1 MTVFLLRRVALS
13 LFVLFVVVTLTF
25 FSLSLAGDP
34 ITNKMTLAG
43 ASPEDIKAALH
54 ALGYDRPVLIRYFS
68 FLGDLFVGNFGNSF
82 IYGQSALALVLQRFP
97 YTLQLA
103 GVSLAITVV
112 VAIPLGVLA
121 AVKRDSILDRGVI
134 VFAALGQAVPSFV
147 IGPLLILLFAVALRW
162 LPVSGAVAP
171 GSLVLP
177 AITLALFPIAR
188 VIRLLRGSMLDIS
201 TADFITTAR
210 SKGVRESVV
219 IMRHMFRNALLP
231 TITIIGMQI
240 ANLLG
245 GAVIVEAIFGWP
257 GIGSLARDSLVANDF
272 PLVQTI
278 VILAAT
284 TVVVVNMATD
294 FVYTL
299 VDPRIKAR

>member
-1 MTVFLLRRVALS
+1 MTRFLLRRIALS
-13 LFVLFVVVTLTF
+13 VFVLFAVVTLTF
-25 FSLSLAGDP
+25 LSLSLAGDP

-43 ASPEDIKAALH
+43 ASQEDIKAALH
-54 ALGYDRPVLIRYFS
+54 ALGYDRPVFVRYIS
-68 FLGDLFVGNFGNSF
+68 FLGDLLVGDFGKSF
-82 IYGQSALALVLQRFP
+82 IYGQNALDMVLQRFP

-103 GVSLAITVV
+103 AVSLAITIV

-121 AVKRDSILDRGVI
+121 AVKRDSLLDRGI
-134 VFAALGQAVPSFV
+134 IAFAALGQAVPSFV
-147 IGPLLILLFAVALRW
+147 VGPLLILLFAVALRM

-177 AITLALFPIAR
+177 AVTLALLPIAR

-201 TADFITTAR
+201 TADFVTTAR
-210 SKGVRESVV
+210 SKGVRETVV

-257 GIGSLARDSLVANDF
+257 GIGSLARDSLIANDF

-278 VILAAT
+278 VILAAA
-284 TVVVVNMATD
+284 TVVVVNTATD
-294 FVYTL
+294 LVYSL
-299 VDPRIKAR
+299 IDPRIKAK

>member
-1 MTVFLLRRVALS
+1 MTRFLLRRIALS
-13 LFVLFVVVTLTF
+13 IFVLFVVVTLTF

-43 ASPEDIKAALH
+43 ASAEDIKAALH
-54 ALGYDRPVLIRYFS
+54 ALGYDRPILVRYVS
-68 FLGDLFVGNFGNSF
+68 FLGDLLVGDFGKSFV
-82 IYGQSALALVLQRFP
+82 YGQNALDMVLQRFP

-103 GVSLAITVV
+103 AVSLAITIV

-121 AVKRDSILDRGVI
+121 AVKRDTLLDRVVI
-134 VFAALGQAVPSFV
+134 AFAALGQAVPSFV
-147 IGPLLILLFAVALRW
+147 VGPLLILIFAVALRM

-177 AITLALFPIAR
+177 AVTLSLLPIAR

-210 SKGVRESVV
+210 SKGVRESIV

-231 TITIIGMQI
+231 TVTVIGMLI
-240 ANLLG
+240 ADLLG

-257 GIGSLARDSLVANDF
+257 GIGSLARDSLIANDF

-278 VILAAT
+278 VILATA
-284 TVVVVNMATD
+284 TVVVVNTATD
-294 FVYTL
+294 VVYSL
-299 VDPRIKAR
+299 IDPRIKAK

>member
-1 MTVFLLRRVALS
+1 MTRFLLRRIALS
-13 LFVLFVVVTLTF
+13 IFVLFVVVTLTF

-43 ASPEDIKAALH
+43 ASAEDIKAALH
-54 ALGYDRPVLIRYFS
+54 ALGYDRPILVRYAS
-68 FLGDLFVGNFGNSF
+68 FLGDLLVGDFGKSFV
-82 IYGQSALALVLQRFP
+82 YGQNALDMVLQRFP

-103 GVSLAITVV
+103 AVSLAITIV

-121 AVKRDSILDRGVI
+121 AVKRDTLLDRVVI
-134 VFAALGQAVPSFV
+134 AFAALGQAVPSFV
-147 IGPLLILLFAVALRW
+147 VGPLLILIFAVALRM

-177 AITLALFPIAR
+177 AVTLSLLPIAR

-210 SKGVRESVV
+210 SKGVRESIV

-231 TITIIGMQI
+231 TVTVIGMLI
-240 ANLLG
+240 ADLLG

-257 GIGSLARDSLVANDF
+257 GIGSLARDSLIANDF

-278 VILAAT
+278 VILATA
-284 TVVVVNMATD
+284 TVVVVNTATD
-294 FVYTL
+294 VVYSL
-299 VDPRIKAR
+299 IDPRIKAK